1 MVPPYTGSTVC
12 LLLRTFLSKSQ
23 YSGHAPP
30 ECDICGQTGH
40 ITKIVTGLASTCF
53 ARVSGI
59 SNVIAR
65 KRILGLRGL
74 TAAQGLLLVVPRR
87 GRRCGHSR

>member
-1 MVPPYTGSTVC
+1 MLIIEDFSVKVS
-12 LLLRTFLSKSQ
+12 

-40 ITKIVTGLASTCF
+40 IAKNCDWLGKYMFCKGVGYFQLHCSQ
-53 ARVSGI
+53 
-59 SNVIAR
+59 
-65 KRILGLRGL
+65 RILGLPGL
-74 TAAQGLLLVVPRR
+74 TVAQVLLLVVPRR

>member
-1 MVPPYTGSTVC
+1 MLIIEDFSVKVS
-12 LLLRTFLSKSQ
+12 

-30 ECDICGQTGH
+30 ECDICGQTGR
-40 ITKIVTGLASTCF
+40 ITKIVTALASTCF

>member
-1 MVPPYTGSTVC
+1 MLIIEDFSVKVS
-12 LLLRTFLSKSQ
+12 

-74 TAAQGLLLVVPRR
+74 TAAQGLLLVVPHR

>member
-1 MVPPYTGSTVC
+1 MLIIEDFSVKVS
-12 LLLRTFLSKSQ
+12 

-40 ITKIVTGLASTCF
+40 MTKIVTGLASTCF

>member
-1 MVPPYTGSTVC
+1 MLIIEDFSVTV
-12 LLLRTFLSKSQ
+12 S

-87 GRRCGHSR
+87 GCRCGHSR